1 MWLSL
6 EVLPAGWCAK
16 RNHALSPR
24 RCVLYQAVARAAPS
38 AAHLRV
44 ESPRDGVRPK
54 PVKMADEALAPIAD
68 LPSGA
73 PSPTRESAR
82 ARRRRCRRRLWRR
95 HLHGGQ
101 DHPRPAPP
109 SAARH
114 DVVRRQRAR
123 QQMRRQRKLWRR
135 IRPGACSTMTAPGS
149 VPSGSVSPP
158 AAPASASQLLLCR
171 WLKRSLVCRTCR
183 QVHNSLHRAAVHGPK
198 AYSKR

>member
-73 PSPTRESAR
+73 PSPTRESASPPLPPPPVEAPP
-82 ARRRRCRRRLWRR
+82 ARRPGPSKARATIGRAPRRR
-95 HLHGGQ
+95 
-101 DHPRPAPP
+101 
-109 SAARH
+109 
-114 DVVRRQRAR
+114 
-123 QQMRRQRKLWRR
+123 
-135 IRPGACSTMTAPGS
+135 
-149 VPSGSVSPP
+149 
-158 AAPASASQLLLCR
+158 AAPARKAADEEAEEAVAEDSARRVLNNDGAWERAQRVSEPAR
-171 WLKRSLVCRTCR
+171 RSRVGLSAAPVPLAQALSRLPYLQTSTQFVTPGSR
-183 QVHNSLHRAAVHGPK
+183 PWSKSLQ
-198 AYSKR
+198 